1 MLAYKNIYLLGI
13 GGIGMSGLARY
24 FKAQGRQVAG
34 YDRVRSPLCHTLEK
48 EGLKLHYTDDP
59 QLIPTQWEAD
69 NTLVIYT
76 PAIPSDLAELKHLSE
91 RGFRIEKRSA
101 VLGAIAAAHR
111 TLAVAGT
118 HGKTTTSA
126 MLGHL
131 LRAGGLS
138 STAFLGGIS
147 VNYQTNFWSEE
158 NSRFLI
164 AEADEFDRSFETLHP
179 WGAAITAVDADHL
192 DVYGSAEALREAF
205 AAFAE
210 TVQGPLLIR
219 EGLPIKG
226 GIRYGFRQDSPYH
239 ARRIRIENH
248 AYYFDLH
255 YPGGVLPAVRCGLPG
270 RYNVENALAAAALA
284 LQAGL
289 SPGAVKSG
297 LASFQGVRRRFEYH
311 VDRPETVYID
321 DYAHHPR
328 ELRALAESVR
338 ELYPHRRLTAV
349 FQPHLYSRTRDFMD
363 GFAEALRHFDQLYL
377 LNIYPARERPIPGIT
392 SEALLARIP
401 IEKKALVEREE
412 LLHTLQKKPPELL
425 LTIGAGD
432 IDQLVQP
439 IKMALSR

>member
-24 FKAQGRQVAG
+24 FKAQGRRVTG
-34 YDRVRSPLCHTLEK
+34 YDRVRSPLCQTLEK
-48 EGLKLHYTDDP
+48 EGLKLHYADDP
-59 QLIPTQWEAD
+59 RLIPPQWKAND
-69 NTLVIYT
+69 TLVIYT
-76 PAIPSDLAELKHLSE
+76 PAIPADMAELKHLTE
-91 RGFRIEKRSA
+91 NGFRIEKRSA

-111 TLAVAGT
+111 TLAIAGT

-131 LRAGGLS
+131 LRQGGLS

-158 NSRFLI
+158 NSRFLV
-164 AEADEFDRSFETLHP
+164 AEADEFDRSFHTLQP

-205 AAFAE
+205 GAFAE

-219 EGLPIKG
+219 EGLPLKG
-226 GIRYGFRQDSPYH
+226 GIRYGFRPDSPYH

-255 YPGGVLPAVRCGLPG
+255 YPGGILPAVRCGLPG
-270 RYNVENALAAAALA
+270 RYNVENAVAAAALA

-289 SPGAVKSG
+289 SSGAVKAG

-401 IEKKALVEREE
+401 MEKKALVEREE
-412 LLHTLQKKPPELL
+412 LLQTLQQKPPELL

-439 IKMALSR
+439 IKMALLR

>member
-1 MLAYKNIYLLGI
+1 MLGYKNIYLLGI

-24 FKAQGRQVAG
+24 FKAQGRRVAG
-34 YDRVRSPLCHTLEK
+34 YDRVRSPLCQNLEK
-48 EGLKLHYTDDP
+48 EGLKIHYEDDP
-59 QLIPTQWEAD
+59 DKIPAAWTPAD
-69 NTLVIYT
+69 TLVIYT
-76 PAIPSDLAELKHLSE
+76 PAIPPELAEIEHLKKH
-91 RGFRIEKRSA
+91 RFRMEKRSA
-101 VLGAIAAAHR
+101 VLGVIAAAHR
-111 TLAVAGT
+111 TLAIAGT

-131 LRAGGLS
+131 LRAGGLC

-147 VNYQTNFWSEE
+147 VNYQTNFWSEAD
-158 NSRFLI
+158 SRFLV
-164 AEADEFDRSFETLHP
+164 AEADEFDRSFHTLRP

-205 AAFAE
+205 SAFAD

-219 EGLPIKG
+219 EGLALEG
-226 GIRYGFRQDSPYH
+226 GIRYGFKPDSPYH
-239 ARRIRIENH
+239 AAQIRIENH
-248 AYYFDLH
+248 AYHFNLH
-255 YPGGVLPAVRCGLPG
+255 YPGGILANVRCGLPG
-270 RYNVENALAAAALA
+270 RHNVENAVAASALA

-289 SPGAVKSG
+289 SPVAVQEG

-311 VDRPETVYID
+311 VNRPETVYID

-328 ELRALAESVR
+328 ELRALVESVR
-338 ELYPHRRLTAV
+338 ELYPQRPITAV

-377 LNIYPARERPIPGIT
+377 LEIYPARERPIPGIT
-392 SEALLARIP
+392 SEVLLQRIP
-401 IEKKALVEREE
+401 MENKALVEREE
-412 LLHTLQKKPPELL
+412 LLQKIQAQPPALL

-439 IKMALSR
+439 LKMALLQ